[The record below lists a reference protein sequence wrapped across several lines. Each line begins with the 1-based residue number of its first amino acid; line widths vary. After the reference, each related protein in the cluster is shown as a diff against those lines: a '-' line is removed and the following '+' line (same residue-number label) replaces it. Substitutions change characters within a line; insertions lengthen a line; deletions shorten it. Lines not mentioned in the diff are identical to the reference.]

1 MNKCGVKVLASMRFY
16 FSSSNSI
23 KNKTLHTTLIC
34 IMSFVHRYP
43 YPQYCL
49 CDCFC
54 INLLIFLNSL
64 PQVSPKGSS
73 WSYQWKN
80 STCRKPRL
88 NFDLQ
93 FTSPIWTNI
102 KWNTFYKLCQRQ
114 TRTIPIPL
122 PKDLCVSRTF
132 FAETTPTRKHSNA
145 ITQQTGA
152 IVTSFAYW
160 RAVNNLTASNRAT

>member
-23 KNKTLHTTLIC
+23 KTKLCTRHWFVLWV
-34 IMSFVHRYP
+34 SFIDIHR
-43 YPQYCL
+43 YCL

-64 PQVSPKGSS
+64 PQVSPKGPS

>member
-1 MNKCGVKVLASMRFY
+1 MRSEGSGQYAVLFQ
-16 FSSSNSI
+16 FLKFH

-43 YPQYCL
+43 QIL
-49 CDCFC
+49 S
-54 INLLIFLNSL
+54 LWLFLYKSFNFSQFSTTGFSKRL
-64 PQVSPKGSS
+64 KLKN
-73 WSYQWKN
+73 KN